1 MKYSLLFLLILFI
14 SCNQQKNGNVFETI
28 EIDLDDK
35 ELICS
40 ESAAFDSC
48 SIVQLEVTE
57 NSLLGDIAK
66 VVCIKDRI
74 YILSMMDPTLFIFD
88 KSGKFISKL
97 NTGKGPGEIIF
108 VSDIVVHN
116 DTLLVLDNYRV
127 IKAYD
132 LDGNYIEEKMKLDSP
147 YFSMYFTDNG
157 TYLMEPNINSR
168 SEYNLHVIKDNCEN
182 FYLPKNK
189 WLKNISLTT
198 YSSMRDGYVVWPLT
212 DKIYRIDEINDTVE
226 CVYWIDFKGKW
237 ISEQDFNE
245 SVNTSS
251 MCDGDLNKYARWLK
265 DVSVLSNQGLFF
277 SFKYDK
283 DYFVKYCN
291 GEVKLYSHLL
301 SDFPEMTSSSVGSY
315 NNNLIYVYSP
325 EKLKEYRDKHPQ
337 SKLNQLK
344 FLNKESEDLNPV
356 LCFIPK

>member
-14 SCNQQKNGNVFETI
+14 SCNQQKSGNVFETI

-116 DTLLVLDNYRV
+116 DTLLILDNYRV
-127 IKAYD
+127 IKSYD

-147 YFSMYFTDNG
+147 YFSMY
-157 TYLMEPNINSR
+157 LMRQTVITLIG
-168 SEYNLHVIKDNCEN
+168 NLLKG
-182 FYLPKNK
+182 
-189 WLKNISLTT
+189 WL
-198 YSSMRDGYVVWPLT
+198 
-212 DKIYRIDEINDTVE
+212 
-226 CVYWIDFKGKW
+226 
-237 ISEQDFNE
+237 
-245 SVNTSS
+245 
-251 MCDGDLNKYARWLK
+251 
-265 DVSVLSNQGLFF
+265 
-277 SFKYDK
+277 
-283 DYFVKYCN
+283 
-291 GEVKLYSHLL
+291 
-301 SDFPEMTSSSVGSY
+301 
-315 NNNLIYVYSP
+315 
-325 EKLKEYRDKHPQ
+325 
-337 SKLNQLK
+337 
-344 FLNKESEDLNPV
+344 
-356 LCFIPK
+356 